1 MLTPA
6 GGIYNEATV
15 WRPGDRLV
23 PSEQSAADCRCC
35 CAALADA
42 AGHCVTRAQAAR
54 AWNPALCPA
63 ERHSAREFTA
73 TPDPPELAQA
83 DTELVTRPGSAL
95 RPGYECAPLL
105 QDPSDRRPHRFLTC
119 SAEDVSLT
127 HAHTHMCAHTHAHTR
142 VHTNAHTHTHV
153 HTHRSGGAQWPPR
166 RGVDSCACCPRAL
179 RPAAPA
185 VKAGGLQRTQ

>member
-1 MLTPA
+1 MKQLSGALGTGSFPQSKA
-6 GGIYNEATV
+6 
-15 WRPGDRLV
+15 RPTAAAAVRL
-23 PSEQSAADCRCC
+23 SRTLQ
-35 CAALADA
+35 
-42 AGHCVTRAQAAR
+42 VTASHERRPRGPETQR
-54 AWNPALCPA
+54 LCPA
-63 ERHSAREFTA
+63 ERHSAREFMA

-83 DTELVTRPGSAL
+83 NTELVTRPGSAL
-95 RPGYECAPLL
+95 RPGYERAPLL

-119 SAEDVSLT
+119 SAEDVSL
-127 HAHTHMCAHTHAHTR
+127 THAHTR

-166 RGVDSCACCPRAL
+166 RGVDTRACCPRAL